1 MENMKAVIRKG
12 FYGTLCFLCSCA
24 ALFFARVF
32 LKTLRLYFNPE
43 SNLLPSDVAFA
54 GVVAV
59 TFGIAATIFWITLT
73 DKREKRHTPTHQGY
87 ISWRNFGGSPKKKW
101 IFW

>member
-1 MENMKAVIRKG
+1 
-12 FYGTLCFLCSCA
+12 
-24 ALFFARVF
+24 
-32 LKTLRLYFNPE
+32 
-43 SNLLPSDVAFA
+43 
-54 GVVAV
+54 VVAV